1 MIERACM
8 MKKIIVIPARYAS
21 TRLPGKPLR
30 KIAGK
35 PIIQWV
41 YEKALNS
48 VLKDSILIATDDE
61 RIRDAAK
68 SFGAEVVMTSPEC
81 KSGTDRI
88 YQAIKDKEADII
100 INLQGDEPFIR
111 TDIIDSLFYAI
122 EKENLPMAT
131 ICSPIDN
138 EADYMNPNVV
148 KVVLN
153 RFGFALY
160 FSRSPVPFFR
170 NAMSF
175 SRIEIQNQIVR
186 PASGSKLNSTSNSGC
201 IYKHIGIYG
210 FSRGFLKQ
218 YVEME
223 ESMLEAT
230 ESLEQLRVLENGY
243 NIKVLIT
250 DYSGIGIDT
259 EEDLEQ
265 ACKIAGNQ

>member
-1 MIERACM
+1 
-8 MKKIIVIPARYAS
+8 MKKVIVIPARYAS
-21 TRLPGKPLR
+21 TRLPGKALR
-30 KIAGK
+30 EISGK

-41 YEKALNS
+41 YERALKS
-48 VLKDSILIATDDE
+48 ALKDSIFIATDDE
-61 RIRDAAK
+61 RIKDAAV
-68 SFGAEVVMTSPEC
+68 SFDADVIMTSPEC

-88 YQAIKDKEADII
+88 YQAIKDREADII

-111 TDIIDSLFYAI
+111 ADIIDSLFYAM
-122 EKENLPMAT
+122 EKENLTMAT
-131 ICSPIDN
+131 LCSPIDN

-148 KVVLN
+148 KVVLD

-170 NAMSF
+170 NAMSS
-175 SRIEIQNQIVR
+175 SRIEIKDPQFR
-186 PASGSKLNSTSNSGC
+186 ARNSGC

-210 FSRGFLKQ
+210 FSRYFLKQ

-223 ESMLEAT
+223 ESILEAA

-243 NIKVLIT
+243 DIKVLIT
-250 DYSGIGIDT
+250 NYDGAGIDT

-265 ACKIAGNQ
+265 ARRMSHFLAV